1 MALFGAK
8 AGMLLVVPVAFLA
21 VNGRN
26 VDGGERLEL
35 LRAGLLLVQGLED
48 TVQVVQEFL
57 GGGV

>member
-1 MALFGAK
+1 
-8 AGMLLVVPVAFLA
+8 MLLVVPVAFLA